1 MTKSFIDL
9 HKISASH
16 DSQPVLRN
24 VDIQLEQ
31 GKHLVLIG
39 SSGSGKTT
47 LLRTI
52 AGLHP
57 IDSGTISVN
66 HRVLASNQH
75 QLAPEERNIGFV
87 FQDHAL
93 FPHLTAA
100 ENIAF
105 AAKLDREQQREIEI
119 MLEITELL
127 NHYPHQLSG
136 GQQQRVALARSICF
150 DAPVLLLDEPF
161 ASLDESLRKK
171 VIPKLCQFF
180 QRRKTTVISVAH
192 DQSDAFAIADEMA
205 YLEDGRLIQQ
215 APPEVL
221 FNEPSTRAVAEFLSV
236 GVWLNDDEI
245 GQLPM
250 INRHRPAREHSGVF
264 VSEAALRFDERG
276 ELSATIIDRRFC
288 LGRYNYWL
296 MPNGTDIILRSVST
310 ELHEV
315 DQKVT
320 MQLQSEDYLKFF
332 KDDH

>member
-9 HKISASH
+9 HAISASH

-57 IDSGTISVN
+57 IDSGNISVDN
-66 HRVLASNQH
+66 RVLASDQH
-75 QLAPEERNIGFV
+75 QFAPEERNIGFV

-105 AAKLDREQQREIEI
+105 AAKLDREHQREIEL

-127 NHYPHQLSG
+127 DHYPHQLSG

-180 QRRKTTVISVAH
+180 KRRKTTVISVAH

-205 YLEDGRLIQQ
+205 YLENGRLMQQ

-221 FNEPSTRAVAEFLSV
+221 FNEPSTRTVAEFLSV
-236 GVWLNDDEI
+236 GVWLNNDEI
-245 GQLPM
+245 SQLP
-250 INRHRPAREHSGVF
+250 IIDAHRPAREHSGVF
-264 VSEAALRFDERG
+264 VSEAAFCFADQG
-276 ELSATIIDRRFC
+276 ELKATIVDRRFC

-296 MPNGTDIILRSVST
+296 IPVGTDIMLRAVST

-315 DQKVT
+315 DHEAQI
-320 MQLQSEDYLKFF
+320 QLQSARHLKFF
-332 KDDH
+332 KNDH